1 MYIMDICIDDVMNEL
16 VKNHKVSNKKTVKK
30 AYDYA
35 LEMHDGQ
42 TRKSGEP
49 YIMHPLRVARFIAT
63 WGFESDVICAALL
76 HDVVED
82 CHTTIDEVER
92 LFGDSISKIVD
103 AVTSLKKDLEN
114 ADELTKEEIDKLSDI
129 KLQEKMT
136 EKALFVK
143 AADRLDNLYTIDV
156 FSEEKKI
163 KKAKHTR
170 EVIIPMLMKEEAFKI
185 IDQLE
190 DLCLKIEHA
199 ERYNNINTEYANLRE
214 VNSYTTDSVLKLFT
228 DVFHTD
234 SMYVPAELRSY
245 LDYVA
250 CFKYNTRSSISVYR
264 QLTADADNI
273 NQDLPKLLSKKNIA
287 MYDLTLVIN
296 DEKNSLH
303 GPDRPYELSPLDVF
317 FKIYETVLVNHNI
330 CILDHKTT
338 TYGESNYFV
347 LRDEMD
353 NLYRLF
359 IKTETQYMRYKLG
372 HVIDSDDYT
381 FDSDFSNAGA
391 TKKIKVF
398 TKKGEAKYID
408 AGATMLDFAFM
419 IHSELGFHFNY
430 ATIDNNKG
438 QRANA
443 YDRLSPGDQ
452 ITIETDPE
460 IQPKIQW
467 FKYVKTER
475 AIEHLIHKFSSIE
488 NQV

>member
-1 MYIMDICIDDVMNEL
+1 MYNMDICIDDVMNEL

-82 CHTTIDEVER
+82 CHTTIEDINR

-103 AVTSLKKDLEN
+103 AVTSLDKDLEN
-114 ADELTKEEIDKLSDI
+114 AEGLTKEEIDKLSDI
-129 KLQEKMT
+129 KLQERMT

-143 AADRLDNLYTIDV
+143 AADRLDNLYTIDI
-156 FSEEKKI
+156 FPEEKKI

-170 EVIIPMLMKEEAFKI
+170 EIIIPMLMKEEAFKI

-190 DLCLKIEHA
+190 DLCLKIEHS
-199 ERYNNINTEYANLRE
+199 ERYNNINSAYTALRDA
-214 VNSYTTDSVLKLFT
+214 NSYTTESILKLFS
-228 DVFHTD
+228 DVFHPG
-234 SMYVPAELRSY
+234 SMYVPTESRSY
-245 LDYVA
+245 LDYIA
-250 CFKYNTRSSISVYR
+250 RFKYNPRSSISVYR
-264 QLTADADNI
+264 QLTSDADNI
-273 NQDLPKLLSKKNIA
+273 STDLPKLICKENIA

-303 GPDRPYELSPLDVF
+303 GPDRPYELSPLDIF
-317 FKIYETVLVNHNI
+317 FKIYENVLMNHNI
-330 CILDHKTT
+330 CILDHKST

-359 IKTETQYMRYKLG
+359 IKTETQYMHYKLG
-372 HVIDSDDYT
+372 HIIDSDDYT
-381 FDSDFSNAGA
+381 FDSDFSNASGP
-391 TKKIKVF
+391 KKIKVF
-398 TKKGEAKYID
+398 TKKGEARYID

-419 IHSELGFHFNY
+419 IHSELGYHFDY

-452 ITIETDPE
+452 ITIEIDPE

-475 AIEHLIHKFSSIE
+475 AIEHLIHKFN
-488 NQV
+488 NQKT

>member
-1 MYIMDICIDDVMNEL
+1 MYITDICIDDIMNEL

-35 LEMHDGQ
+35 LEMHEGQ

-82 CHTTIDEVER
+82 CHTTIDEVRR
-92 LFGDSISKIVD
+92 LFGDSISRIVD
-103 AVTSLKKDLEN
+103 AVTSLDKDLKN
-114 ADELTKEEIDKLSDI
+114 ADGLTKEEIDKLSDA
-129 KLQEKMT
+129 KLQERMT

-156 FSEEKKI
+156 FKKEKQI

-170 EVIIPMLMKEEAFKI
+170 EVLIPMLMKEEAFKI

-190 DLCLKIEHA
+190 DLCLKIEHS
-199 ERYNNINTEYANLRE
+199 ERYDNINKQYIALCKA
-214 VNSYTTDSVLKLFT
+214 NSYTTGSVLKLFT
-228 DVFHTD
+228 DVFHTG
-234 SMYVPAELRSY
+234 SMYVPTELRSY

-250 CFKYNTRSSISVYR
+250 RFKYNTRSSISVYR
-264 QLTADADNI
+264 QLTADANNI
-273 NQDLPKLLSKKNIA
+273 NQDLPKLLNKKNIA

-317 FKIYETVLVNHNI
+317 FKIFEAVLVNHNI
-330 CILDHKTT
+330 CILEHKAT
-338 TYGESNYFV
+338 TYGESNYFI

-359 IKTETQYMRYKLG
+359 IKTETQYMHYKLG

-381 FDSDFSNAGA
+381 FDSDFSN
-391 TKKIKVF
+391 TESTPKIKVF
-398 TKKGEAKYID
+398 TKDGEAKYID

-419 IHSELGFHFNY
+419 IHSELGFHFKY

-438 QRANA
+438 QQADA

-475 AIEHLIHKFSSIE
+475 AIEHLIRKFSTE
-488 NQV
+488 TVH

>member
-16 VKNHKVSNKKTVKK
+16 VKNHKVSNKKIVKK

-35 LEMHDGQ
+35 FEMHDGQ

-92 LFGDSISKIVD
+92 LFGDSISRIVD
-103 AVTSLKKDLEN
+103 AVTSLDKDLEN
-114 ADELTKEEIDKLSDI
+114 ADELSKEEIDTLSDI
-129 KLQEKMT
+129 KLQERMT

-143 AADRLDNLYTIDV
+143 AADRLDNLYTIDI
-156 FSEEKKI
+156 FPEEKQV

-190 DLCLKIEHA
+190 DLCLKIEHT
-199 ERYNNINTEYANLRE
+199 ERYNRINTEYARLRE
-214 VNSYTTDSVLKLFT
+214 ANAYTTDSVLKLFT
-228 DVFHTD
+228 DIFHSG
-234 SMYVPAELRSY
+234 SMFVSTELRLY

-250 CFKYNTRSSISVYR
+250 HFKYNTRSSISVYR
-264 QLTADADNI
+264 QLIADADNI
-273 NQDLPKLLSKKNIA
+273 TQDLPKLLCKKNIA

-317 FKIYETVLVNHNI
+317 FKIYEGVLMNHNI
-330 CILDHKTT
+330 CILDYKTT
-338 TYGESNYFV
+338 TYGESNYFI

-359 IKTETQYMRYKLG
+359 VKTETQYMRYKLG

-381 FDSDFSNAGA
+381 FDSDFSNTGA

-467 FKYVKTER
+467 FKYVKTEK
-475 AIEHLIHKFSSIE
+475 ATEHLIHKFSTKLI
-488 NQV
+488 N

>member
-1 MYIMDICIDDVMNEL
+1 MEVMSMYIMDICIDDVMNEL

-35 LEMHDGQ
+35 LEMHEGQ
-42 TRKSGEP
+42 SRKSGEP
-49 YIMHPLRVARFIAT
+49 YIMHPLRVARFVAT

-82 CHTTIDEVER
+82 CQTTLDKVER

-103 AVTSLKKDLEN
+103 SLTSLDKDIEN
-114 ADELTKEEIDKLSDI
+114 ADELTKEELDKLSDT
-129 KLQEKMT
+129 KLQEQMT
-136 EKALFVK
+136 EKALFIK
-143 AADRLDNLYTIDV
+143 AADRLDNLYTIDI
-156 FSEEKKI
+156 FPKEKQI

-170 EVIIPMLMKEEAFKI
+170 EVIIPMLIKEEAYKI

-190 DLCLKIEHA
+190 DLCLKIEHS
-199 ERYNNINTEYANLRE
+199 ERYNDINTEYAKLRE
-214 VNSYTTDSVLKLFT
+214 TNSCTTDAVLKLFT
-228 DVFHTD
+228 DVFHTG
-234 SMYVPAELRSY
+234 SMYVSTELRSY

-250 CFKYNTRSSISVYR
+250 RFKYNVRSSVSIYR
-264 QLTADADNI
+264 QLIADAENI
-273 NQDLPKLLSKKNIA
+273 NRDLPKLLCKKNIA
-287 MYDLTLVIN
+287 IYDLTLVIN

-317 FKIYETVLVNHNI
+317 FKIYENILMNHNI

-338 TYGESNYFV
+338 TYGESNYFI

-359 IKTETQYMRYKLG
+359 IKTETQYMHYKLG

-381 FDSDFSNAGA
+381 FDSDFSNTGTA
-391 TKKIKVF
+391 KKIKVF
-398 TKKGEAKYID
+398 TQKGEAKYID

-419 IHSELGFHFNY
+419 IHSELGFHFDY

-452 ITIETDPE
+452 ITIETNPE

-475 AIEHLIHKFSSIE
+475 AIEHLIHRFS
-488 NQV
+488 N